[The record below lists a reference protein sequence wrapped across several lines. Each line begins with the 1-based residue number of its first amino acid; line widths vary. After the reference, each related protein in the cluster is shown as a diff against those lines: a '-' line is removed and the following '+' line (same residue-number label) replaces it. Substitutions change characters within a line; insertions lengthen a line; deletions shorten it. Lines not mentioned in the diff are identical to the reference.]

1 MPIAGDTTKLPLADG
16 LTPLQRRMAWNV
28 HFLCKNQP
36 GGQQLRQQMGHAQFG
51 ARVVYGDC
59 LFYTLSPNE
68 QHSAWVLRLGRYRAN
83 DPCIQGDSEL
93 HRIMRQ
99 CASRK
104 HPSLAKD
111 TATVEFPA
119 YKFRRV
125 MAARDPMAVMDAF
138 GVHIKLRLPRLF
150 GQRSCPNCPRCN
162 ARNSKYSCQNRFGSV
177 MRATGGILGGSPASG
192 AAAEHQG
199 IGTPHVHGEIH
210 VCCVY
215 QYKLLTE
222 IAQLIEDDILS
233 PQSIMNF
240 NEWFH
245 RQDPPDE
252 KLHKELLP
260 QIEADWRNRFADPK
274 HDDMSQVP
282 NYIAQDTSRNMWSD
296 TEMTQNEAYEDG
308 RRFKEQFFHS
318 NLSAKESEE

>member
-1 MPIAGDTTKLPLADG
+1 MPIAGDSTKLPFADG

-68 QHSAWVLRLGRYRAN
+68 QHSAWVLRLGRYRLD
-83 DPCIQGDSEL
+83 DPCIQGDSDL
-93 HRIMRQ
+93 HTTMRQ
-99 CASRK
+99 CAARTS
-104 HPSLAKD
+104 PSLAKD
-111 TATVEFPA
+111 STSVEFPA

-125 MAARDPMAVMDAF
+125 MTARDPMAVMEAF
-138 GVHIKLRLPRLF
+138 GLHIRLRLPRLF
-150 GQRSCPNCPRCN
+150 GQRSCPKCPRCN
-162 ARNSKYSCQNRFGSV
+162 SRNSKYPCQNRFGSV
-177 MRATGGILGGSPASG
+177 MRATGGIFGGSPATG

-210 VCCVY
+210 ICCVY
-215 QYKLLTE
+215 QYKLLPE
-222 IAQLIEDDILS
+222 IARLIADDVLD
-233 PQSIMNF
+233 PQNITDF

-252 KLHKELLP
+252 NLHKELLP
-260 QIEADWRNRFADPK
+260 EVEADWRGRYADQK

-282 NYIAQDTSRNMWSD
+282 EYIAQDVSSNMWSD
-296 TEMTQNEAYEDG
+296 TKMTRTDAYDDG
-308 RRFKEQFFHS
+308 RHFKTHPRHL
-318 NLSAKESEE
+318 NRTDK